1 MEVVRQSHSCSVL
14 CLLSGLV
21 GRKLLHPENTLKVHT
36 PIAFNSQEPLLFS
49 SPPSLLFPQLQ
60 QYGIKLLVL
69 WLQALQE
76 NAGDACMELFA
87 SAVPHF
93 PPQKTPMGLPLDS
106 PSPSLS
112 SLSLCERYGTYS
124 STSIGPSNSAT
135 PLISPGR
142 SSSTFSISSRGRE
155 KPLLYTLLYIT
166 YIHTYMHTHTCTYYI
181 HAYIHT
187 VHRYMHIT

>member
-1 MEVVRQSHSCSVL
+1 M
-14 CLLSGLV
+14 
-21 GRKLLHPENTLKVHT
+21 
-36 PIAFNSQEPLLFS
+36 FS
-49 SPPSLLFPQLQ
+49 SSPSSPQLQ

-87 SAVPHF
+87 SAVPNF

-124 STSIGPSNSAT
+124 STSIGPSDSAT

-155 KPLLYTLLYIT
+155 KP
-166 YIHTYMHTHTCTYYI
+166 
-181 HAYIHT
+181 
-187 VHRYMHIT
+187 

>member
-1 MEVVRQSHSCSVL
+1 M
-14 CLLSGLV
+14 
-21 GRKLLHPENTLKVHT
+21 RKLLHPENTLKVHI

-49 SPPSLLFPQLQ
+49 APSLLFPQLQ

-124 STSIGPSNSAT
+124 STSIGPSDSAT

-166 YIHTYMHTHTCTYYI
+166 YIHTYSTYIHTCTYYI
-181 HAYIHT
+181 HAYMYMYTYIHT
-187 VHRYMHIT
+187 YIPYIHACI